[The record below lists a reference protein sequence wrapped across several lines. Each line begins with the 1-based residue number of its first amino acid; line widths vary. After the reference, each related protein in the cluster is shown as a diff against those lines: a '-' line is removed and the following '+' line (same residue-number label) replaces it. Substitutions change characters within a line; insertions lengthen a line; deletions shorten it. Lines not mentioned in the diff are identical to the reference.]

1 MQTIFSVSR
10 IIPDPEIGLNQTF
23 LSVIKNIQTI
33 FSVFKELKTDKG
45 RKQIMFSVSR
55 IKPGER
61 TDTNHLPIAVPSY
74 KKIHLQ
80 G

>member
-23 LSVIKNIQTI
+23 LSVIRII

-45 RKQIMFSVSR
+45 RKQIMFSVYR

-74 KKIHLQ
+74 
-80 G
+80 